1 MKKGAPHPDSKQ
13 PVHKVQH
20 SDTYKVSQYYGSEKN
35 ECYIILLLIQV
46 ATRHLYHKDHVLI
59 VVKSSNDIK
68 NKYHPSLAF
77 YCLHSVLV
85 IGRAKRDPPLII

>member
-1 MKKGAPHPDSKQ
+1 MKKGAPNPDSKL

-20 SDTYKVSQYYGSEKN
+20 SDTYKVSQYGSEKMN
-35 ECYIILLLIQV
+35 VVIEI
-46 ATRHLYHKDHVLI
+46 ATRHLYHKDKRFPVLI

-77 YCLHSVLV
+77 
-85 IGRAKRDPPLII
+85 